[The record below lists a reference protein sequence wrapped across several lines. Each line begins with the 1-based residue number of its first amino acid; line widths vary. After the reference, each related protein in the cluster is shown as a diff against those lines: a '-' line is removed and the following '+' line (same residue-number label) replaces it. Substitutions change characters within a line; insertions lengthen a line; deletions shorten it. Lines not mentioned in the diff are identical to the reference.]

1 MNPQLEV
8 VYDYMLKRGLKL
20 KGHRVKHR
28 ERLNYVD
35 NSIAEIYIELSTK
48 KGAIT
53 AFLNHLVKQE
63 VFPSFGT
70 AKSQLRLYA
79 QSIGYAQTHEKR
91 MMIKYLYEQWQFTP
105 VTKDVNKWNK
115 KLQEVWEDIK

>member
-1 MNPQLEV
+1 MSAQLDA
-8 VYDYMLKRGLKL
+8 VYDYMIARGMRL

-28 ERLNYVD
+28 DRLAYAD

-91 MMIKYLYEQWQFTP
+91 MVIKYLYEQWQFTP

-115 KLQEVWEDIK
+115 KLQKVWEGVA